1 METSSYCTYLKK
13 RKLYFGWV
21 SKCYLPR
28 SQMSY
33 FTGTS
38 VAYPY
43 LSNCVSSSPFEQYG
57 GETRLKPNAVTL
69 PQHAAINT
77 AYKIETTC
85 GENIFQSPKCS
96 QINATYQPTEF
107 ETTQGLLTITEVN
120 GSNMQYT
127 PEKIESDNNSSIETK
142 RKLNFCDAKPV
153 QSSTKRRRRKRSVSE
168 SVLQTRRTINNER
181 ERHRIQ
187 RMSEAFRILQNTLPD
202 EMKKKTMR
210 KIDILNAAMNYISHL
225 NSCL

>member
-1 METSSYCTYLKK
+1 
-13 RKLYFGWV
+13 
-21 SKCYLPR
+21 
-28 SQMSY
+28 MSY

-43 LSNCVSSSPFEQYG
+43 LSNCVSSSPFGQCG
-57 GETRLKPNAVTL
+57 GETRWKLNAVTL

-77 AYKIETTC
+77 AYNSEIIC
-85 GENIFQSPKCS
+85 DENIFQSPKCS
-96 QINATYQPTEF
+96 QIDATYQSTES
-107 ETTQGLLTITEVN
+107 ETTQGLHTNPEVE

-127 PEKIESDNNSSIETK
+127 PEKTENDNKSSIETK
-142 RKLNFCDAKPV
+142 RKLNFCDTKSL

-210 KIDILNAAMNYISHL
+210 KIDILNAAMDYISHL